1 MLSAS
6 VFLFLNGGVS
16 AISKL
21 QHELNEEI
29 RDKEIRLIG
38 ETGEQMGIVSS
49 EEALRI
55 ADERGLDLVKIS
67 PQAVPP
73 VCKLMNYGKYKFEQG
88 KREKEAKKN
97 QKVIDIKEIRLSAT
111 IDTHDMEVKA
121 KATEKFLKNGDKVKV
136 SIRFRGRQ
144 IKHGDLG
151 LDVMDTFYDMVKD
164 SAAIDRPAK
173 QEGRNMFMILT
184 PKTN

>member
-1 MLSAS
+1 MLTIA
-6 VFLFLNGGVS
+6 
-16 AISKL
+16 KL
-21 QHELNEEI
+21 DHQLNEEI

-38 ETGEQMGIVSS
+38 ADGAQLGIMSAEQANEMA
-49 EEALRI
+49 EEQ
-55 ADERGLDLVKIS
+55 GMDLVKIS

-73 VCKLMNYGKYKFEQG
+73 VCKLMDYGKYKFEQG

-97 QKVIDIKEIRLSAT
+97 QKVIEVKEIRLSAT

-136 SIRFRGRQ
+136 TIRFRGRQ

-151 LDVMDTFYDMVKD
+151 LDVMDAFYEMVKD

>member
-1 MLSAS
+1 M
-6 VFLFLNGGVS
+6 
-16 AISKL
+16 SKDKIY
-21 QHELNEEI
+21 LNEEI
-29 RDKEIRLIG
+29 RANEVRCNGDDG
-38 ETGEQMGIVSS
+38 TSYGIISRA
-49 EEALRI
+49 EALEL
-55 ADERGLDLVKIS
+55 ANNLGLDLVLIA
-67 PQAVPP
+67 PDANPP
-73 VCKLMNYGKYKFEQG
+73 VCKIMDYGKYKFEQG

-136 SIRFRGRQ
+136 TIRFRGRQ

>member
-1 MLSAS
+1 ME
-6 VFLFLNGGVS
+6 VS
-16 AISKL
+16 TIAKEEL
-21 QHELNEEI
+21 QINEEI
-29 RDKEIRLIG
+29 RDKEVRLIDENG
-38 ETGEQMGIVSS
+38 NQQGVVHSDVALRMA
-49 EEALRI
+49 EEA
-55 ADERGLDLVKIS
+55 GLDLVKIA
-67 PQAVPP
+67 PQATPP
-73 VCKLMNYGKYKFEQG
+73 VCKIMDYG

-136 SIRFRGRQ
+136 TIRFRGRQ

>member
-1 MLSAS
+1 ME
-6 VFLFLNGGVS
+6 VS
-16 AISKL
+16 TIAKEEL
-21 QHELNEEI
+21 QINEEI
-29 RDKEIRLIG
+29 RDKEVRLIDENG
-38 ETGEQMGIVSS
+38 NQQGVVHSDV
-49 EEALRI
+49 ALRM
-55 ADERGLDLVKIS
+55 AEDLVKIA
-67 PQAVPP
+67 PQATPP
-73 VCKLMNYGKYKFEQG
+73 VCKIMDYGKYKFEQG